1 MDNREAWQ
9 TMATKKTSSRTK
21 SKSAAA
27 TERERKKRELHSRQ
41 QFWAIVVF
49 AVAVFIMATTLVE
62 GQNVWNWIHNFF
74 LGMFGWSAYLIAPL
88 LFYVSIM
95 TALDKPIGLVGHKV
109 WQSML
114 LICLLSGATQV
125 FGSGIPNGNLI
136 EKFLSLFQN
145 GVDGHG
151 GGAVS
156 GLFGLPL
163 LYWFGPTGAKVTMI
177 LLIFVVLMVLTGG
190 TLIGLYQSAK
200 KPMQKMEEVY
210 VAHSEIRNQQR
221 QLRQEQMMEEGQAPT
236 KPRFNIN
243 IPLGSGKRTEQEDGL
258 QTDSFFNAKRKKE
271 EELERLRQAQEDT
284 EKGRAAMREKLEL
297 ERAEQ
302 KRQEQQRAEQIA
314 AERRELEQSVESDS
328 FWNPPEEPMDEQESQ
343 LSSPYLDDLINRV
356 APAAGSGYAR
366 EDQAVLHTL
375 KSNMPNAGVRPVV
388 DSADLDHPSHLHE
401 ERMGDPCQTGL
412 SWEQT
417 EQQPLLEEED
427 IADGFISMQNFHFGQ
442 QVQEDA
448 EESEMDEI
456 FQPAAPQRMPI
467 VEEEEPVFFQPQEEP
482 QEEEPVQFHPDNIH
496 LEPEPPTGSRREQT
510 HEIIQVSADR
520 IAAEGMDLQGAS
532 HSVDAPQPE
541 EEEPE
546 YIKPPIEILNEI
558 EKPNES
564 NLQEELRTNAEK
576 LVSTL
581 QSFGVQTRIID
592 IARGPAVT
600 RYELQPSAG
609 VKISKI
615 TNLADDIALNLAAS
629 GVRIEAPIPN
639 KPAVGIEVPNKVVST
654 VSIREIIDSPEFQ
667 QAKSPLAVALGRD
680 IAGKVTV
687 ADLAKM
693 PHTLIAGSTGSGK
706 SVCINS
712 LIVSMLYHSTPQEVK
727 LLLIDPKMVELGIYN
742 GIPHLLIPVVTD
754 PKKAAGA
761 LSWAV
766 NEMLNRYQLFKDYSV
781 RDMTGFNRAAE
792 KNGLKPMPQIVIIID
807 ELADLMMAAPGEV
820 EDSICRLAQMAR
832 AAGMHL
838 VIATQRPSVDVIT
851 GVIKANIPS
860 RIAFAVSS
868 QIDSRTILDSSG
880 AEKLLGRG
888 DMLFSPIGSSKP
900 TRVQGCFVTDGEVER
915 IIEFIKQ
922 SGQKMTYDE
931 QILQEIDRHAVSDN
945 KKKGGKD
952 EGGGFSDEDEM
963 LPSAIEIVV
972 ETGQASTSMLQRRLK
987 LGYARAARLM
997 DAMEEKGIIGPFE
1010 GSKPRQVLISKERW
1024 IEMKMVAA
1032 AKAEDDRRNY

>member
-1 MDNREAWQ
+1 
-9 TMATKKTSSRTK
+9 
-21 SKSAAA
+21 
-27 TERERKKRELHSRQ
+27 
-41 QFWAIVVF
+41 
-49 AVAVFIMATTLVE
+49 
-62 GQNVWNWIHNFF
+62 
-74 LGMFGWSAYLIAPL
+74 
-88 LFYVSIM
+88 
-95 TALDKPIGLVGHKV
+95 
-109 WQSML
+109 
-114 LICLLSGATQV
+114 
-125 FGSGIPNGNLI
+125 
-136 EKFLSLFQN
+136 
-145 GVDGHG
+145 
-151 GGAVS
+151 
-156 GLFGLPL
+156 
-163 LYWFGPTGAKVTMI
+163 
-177 LLIFVVLMVLTGG
+177 
-190 TLIGLYQSAK
+190 
-200 KPMQKMEEVY
+200 
-210 VAHSEIRNQQR
+210 
-221 QLRQEQMMEEGQAPT
+221 
-236 KPRFNIN
+236 
-243 IPLGSGKRTEQEDGL
+243 
-258 QTDSFFNAKRKKE
+258 
-271 EELERLRQAQEDT
+271 
-284 EKGRAAMREKLEL
+284 MREKLEL

-328 FWNPPEEPMDEQESQ
+328 FWNPPEEPVDEQESQ

-388 DSADLDHPSHLHE
+388 DSADWDHPSHLHE
-401 ERMGDPCQTGL
+401 ERMGDPCQTGF

-442 QVQEDA
+442 HVQE
-448 EESEMDEI
+448 EPTESEMDEI
-456 FQPAAPQRMPI
+456 FQPAAPQETPI
-467 VEEEEPVFFQPQEEP
+467 AEEEEPVFFQPQEMPMVE
-482 QEEEPVQFHPDNIH
+482 EEEPVPFHPDNIH
-496 LEPEPPTGSRREQT
+496 LEPEPPTGSRREQP

-520 IAAEGMDLQGAS
+520 IAAQGMDLQGAS

-754 PKKAAGA
+754 PK
-761 LSWAV
+761 
-766 NEMLNRYQLFKDYSV
+766 RQ
-781 RDMTGFNRAAE
+781 RAH
-792 KNGLKPMPQIVIIID
+792 
-807 ELADLMMAAPGEV
+807 
-820 EDSICRLAQMAR
+820 CRGRSTRCSTAISCLR
-832 AAGMHL
+832 
-838 VIATQRPSVDVIT
+838 IT
-851 GVIKANIPS
+851 V
-860 RIAFAVSS
+860 
-868 QIDSRTILDSSG
+868 
-880 AEKLLGRG
+880 
-888 DMLFSPIGSSKP
+888 
-900 TRVQGCFVTDGEVER
+900 C
-915 IIEFIKQ
+915 
-922 SGQKMTYDE
+922 
-931 QILQEIDRHAVSDN
+931 
-945 KKKGGKD
+945 
-952 EGGGFSDEDEM
+952 
-963 LPSAIEIVV
+963 
-972 ETGQASTSMLQRRLK
+972 
-987 LGYARAARLM
+987 
-997 DAMEEKGIIGPFE
+997 GI
-1010 GSKPRQVLISKERW
+1010 
-1024 IEMKMVAA
+1024 
-1032 AKAEDDRRNY
+1032 

>member
-1 MDNREAWQ
+1 
-9 TMATKKTSSRTK
+9 MATKKTSSRTK

-163 LYWFGPTGAKVTMI
+163 LYWFGPTGAKVTMV

-221 QLRQEQMMEEGQAPT
+221 QLRQEQMMEEGQAST

-243 IPLGSGKRTEQEDGL
+243 IPLGSGKRAEPEDGL

-328 FWNPPEEPMDEQESQ
+328 FWNPPEEPVDEQESQ

-375 KSNMPNAGVRPVV
+375 KSNMPNVGVRPVV
-388 DSADLDHPSHLHE
+388 DSADWDHPSHLHE
-401 ERMGDPCQTGL
+401 ERMGDPCQTGF

-442 QVQEDA
+442 HVQEEPA
-448 EESEMDEI
+448 ESEMDEI
-456 FQPAAPQRMPI
+456 FQPATPQETPI
-467 VEEEEPVFFQPQEEP
+467 AEEEEPVS
-482 QEEEPVQFHPDNIH
+482 FHPNNIH

-510 HEIIQVSADR
+510 HEIIQVSADQ
-520 IAAEGMDLQGAS
+520 IAAQGMDLQGAS
-532 HSVDAPQPE
+532 HSVDAPQPQ

-727 LLLIDPKMVELGIYN
+727 LVLIDPKMVELGIYN

-1010 GSKPRQVLISKERW
+1010 GSKPRQVLITKERW

>member
-1 MDNREAWQ
+1 
-9 TMATKKTSSRTK
+9 MATKKTSSRTK

-442 QVQEDA
+442 QMQE
-448 EESEMDEI
+448 EPTKSEMDEI
-456 FQPAAPQRMPI
+456 FQPAAPQEMPI
-467 VEEEEPVFFQPQEEP
+467 VEEEEPVFFQPQEMP
-482 QEEEPVQFHPDNIH
+482 VMEEEPVQFHPDNIH
-496 LEPEPPTGSRREQT
+496 LEPEPPTGSRREQP

-532 HSVDAPQPE
+532 HSVDVPQPE

-727 LLLIDPKMVELGIYN
+727 LVLIDPKMVELGIYN

-1010 GSKPRQVLISKERW
+1010 GSKPRQVLITKERW